1 MNEERK
7 ATVIDS
13 TKEWDLA
20 EDLDYIRNNFPILEK
35 CVYLISNSLGAVPV
49 HVQDALQ
56 RFYTLW
62 ADSGVTAWEKE
73 WWILSQKVGNHVAS
87 LIGAENDCVAMM
99 SNATLCHWVAL
110 STQFYSKKKQ
120 RTKVVMTD
128 HDFPSIL
135 YAVAKICAFMDWK
148 LDIVPSHGKPGIE
161 VDEILKRMDQ
171 DTLFVATSHV
181 YFKSAYIQDISRIAR
196 HARSIGALTL
206 IDGYHAPGTIPV
218 DMKELGVDFYI
229 GGCLKWLCGG
239 PGNAFLYVRPELRKK
254 LEPQLTGWLAHKDP
268 FAFSPQM
275 AYSEGPY
282 RLMSGTPPVAC
293 LYTATAGLDIIQ
305 KIGVEPIRK
314 KSIEQTKKLIQ
325 MASGRGFEIHTPSE
339 DRKRG
344 GAVSI
349 RMPYAH
355 QVKQALNARKVK
367 VDFRKGRDKEP
378 DVIRVG
384 PHFYTK
390 NTEIEDLFVHIDEIL
405 ASGEY
410 KKYAAKTETV
420 T

>member
-1 MNEERK
+1 MQVR
-7 ATVIDS
+7 
-13 TKEWDLA
+13 
-20 EDLDYIRNNFPILEK
+20 
-35 CVYLISNSLGAVPV
+35 
-49 HVQDALQ
+49 DALK

-62 ADSGVTAWEKE
+62 AEEGVTAWEKE
-73 WWILSQKVGNHVAS
+73 WWTLSQNVGNLVAS

-110 STQFYSKKKQ
+110 STQFFSKKKQ
-120 RTKVVMTD
+120 RTKVIMTD
-128 HDFPSIL
+128 HDFPSTL
-135 YAVAKICAFMDWK
+135 YAVAKICAFMDWT

-161 VDEILKRMDQ
+161 VDEILERVDQ
-171 DTLFVATSHV
+171 ETLLVATSHV

-218 DMKELGVDFYI
+218 DVKELGVDFYI

-239 PGNAFLYVRPELRKK
+239 PGNAFLYVRPELRKNCK
-254 LEPQLTGWLAHKDP
+254 PQLTGWLAHNEP
-268 FAFSPQM
+268 FSFSPQM
-275 AYSEGPY
+275 EYSKGPY
-282 RLMSGTPPVAC
+282 RFMSGTPPVSC
-293 LYTATAGLDIIQ
+293 LYAATAGLDIIQ
-305 KIGVEPIRK
+305 KIGLGPIRQ
-314 KSIEQTKKLIQ
+314 KSIEQTKTLIQ
-325 MASGRGFEIHTPSE
+325 MASERGFEIHTPNE
-339 DRKRG
+339 DKKRG

-349 RMPYAH
+349 GLPHAH
-355 QVKQALNARKVK
+355 RVKQALNARKVK

-390 NTEIEDLFVHIDEIL
+390 NAEIEYLFDLVDEIL
-405 ASGEY
+405 SSGEY
-410 KKYAAKTETV
+410 KKFTAKTETV